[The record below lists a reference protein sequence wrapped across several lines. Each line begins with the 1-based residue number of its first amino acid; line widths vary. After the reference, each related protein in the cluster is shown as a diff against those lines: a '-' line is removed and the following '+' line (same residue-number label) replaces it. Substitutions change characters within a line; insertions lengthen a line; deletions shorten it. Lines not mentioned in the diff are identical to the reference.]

1 MTFPSVECTLL
12 ALGHREDLPNCFVE
26 LFFENL
32 IYGCG
37 GGFIGL
43 TYCQSVLLL
52 LLLLSAFSD
61 LETDRIPNGF
71 ILLGIVIGVLGSIFS
86 DRELSDLLAS
96 MLLAFLLMYPLYM
109 IGALGAGD
117 VKLFVMIG
125 SFQPVGELL
134 AILVGAFVIGAGFSL
149 AKLAAEKNGRERF
162 PYFFVYMHDI
172 WRTGHWKIYGEDLKR
187 DYHTYCKN
195 KIHFAVPILFS
206 AVCRIGGLL

>member
-1 MTFPSVECTLL
+1 M
-12 ALGHREDLPNCFVE
+12 
-26 LFFENL
+26 
-32 IYGCG
+32 
-37 GGFIGL
+37 
-43 TYCQSVLLL
+43 LL

-125 SFQPVGELL
+125 SFQPVAELL
-134 AILVGAFVIGAGFSL
+134 AILAGAFVIGAGFSL
-149 AKLAAEKNGRERF
+149 VKLAAEKNGRERF
-162 PYFFVYMHDI
+162 RYFFAYMHDI
-172 WRTGHWKIYGEDLKR
+172 WRTGHWKIYGEDLKQ

-206 AVCRIGGLL
+206 AVCRIGGLF

>member
-1 MTFPSVECTLL
+1 MV
-12 ALGHREDLPNCFVE
+12 
-26 LFFENL
+26 L
-32 IYGCG
+32 ISISRYG
-37 GGFIGL
+37 GGSIGL

-52 LLLLSAFSD
+52 LLLLSALSD
-61 LETDRIPNGF
+61 LKTDRIPNGI
-71 ILLGIVIGVLGSIFS
+71 ILLGIVIGVWGGIFTG
-86 DRELSDLLAS
+86 RKLSDILAS

-125 SFQPVGELL
+125 SFQAAGDFMTIL
-134 AILVGAFVIGAGFSL
+134 AGAFVIGAGFSL
-149 AKLAAEKNGRERF
+149 AKLAVERNGRERF
-162 PYFFVYMHDI
+162 GYFFAYLYDV

-206 AVCRIGGLL
+206 AVCRIGGLF